1 MTSQPFALLIT
12 WTCYGTWLP
21 GEARGYVSNTLKE
34 NWQYDPKRNA
44 PGTPHTKDD
53 PETYQRAKSLQKQ
66 PTVWLTHEQA
76 VIVAEALIQAARKRG
91 WHIARAAI
99 MRNHVHVVIRDCPN
113 DGSAVRRILKG
124 TTQAAL
130 SDHAGQSRT
139 WWTTGG
145 SDRYKNDE
153 QAVINAVNYVA
164 KQEYVLVHIVDMVVR
179 MPEEIGQSRG
189 DEPRGSLCE
198 GSA

>member
-21 GEARGYVSNTLKE
+21 GDPRGYVSNTLKE
-34 NWQYDPKRNA
+34 NWQYDPKQNT
-44 PGTPHTKDD
+44 PDTPHTKDD
-53 PETYQRAKSLQKQ
+53 PETYRRAKSLQKQ
-66 PTVWLTHEQA
+66 PAVWLTKEQA
-76 VIVAEALIQAARKRG
+76 VIVAQTMIDAAKKRG

-99 MRNHVHVVIRDCPN
+99 MRNHVHVVIWDCPN

-130 SDHAGQSRT
+130 SDHAGTPRT

-164 KQEYVLVHIVDMVVR
+164 KQEYVLVEVVDMRIV
-179 MPEEIGQSRG
+179 QSRG